1 MKSQTPQPIQ
11 IQPFPDMDED
21 ETNLLDLMLVLVKHK
36 IMIIGLVLLTGLA
49 ALIYSLKLT
58 NIYRSEATIALRSE
72 GKNSTNPLAGLGGIG
87 GIMAGQLL
95 LGGGG
100 TLEKLEVV
108 LQSRNLTSRVINKYN
123 LMPLIF
129 SEVWDADK
137 KKWNTDSPPTLQDGW
152 NIMKGML
159 KVKSDSRTNTI
170 KVGVEHEGPE
180 TAKKF
185 VEYYLT
191 ELSETLREEVLH
203 DSAENMHFFREQLSK
218 TSDTLLKEK
227 IYTMLVKEIERDTFA
242 RAQKYYS
249 FVVLDP
255 PIVPDSD
262 KRVKPKRSI
271 ICLLSVTL
279 AFFIAIFLAF
289 LTEFFQH
296 IRLED
301 QDRYQKIV
309 QGIKIWNNHKQQI

>member
-1 MKSQTPQPIQ
+1 MKSQDLQPMQ

-21 ETNLLDLMLVLVKHK
+21 ETNLLDLMLVLIRHK
-36 IMIIGLVLLTGLA
+36 MMIFGIVFLTGLA

-58 NIYRSEATIALRSE
+58 NIYRSEATITLRSE
-72 GKNSTNPLAGLGGIG
+72 GKNSSNPLAGLGGIG

-100 TLEKLEVV
+100 TLEKLDVV
-108 LQSRNLTSRVINKYN
+108 LQSRTLTTRVINKYN
-123 LMPLIF
+123 LMPVIF
-129 SEVWDADK
+129 SENWDTDK
-137 KKWNTDSPPTLQDGW
+137 KIWDTDPPPTLQDSW

-159 KVKSDSRTNTI
+159 KVKSDSTNNTI
-170 KVGVEHEGPE
+170 KVGIEHENPV

-203 DSAENMHFFREQLSK
+203 DSAENMHFFKAQLNE
-218 TSDTLLKEK
+218 TNDTLMKEK
-227 IYTMLVKEIERDTFA
+227 IYSMLAKEIERDTFA

-249 FVVLDP
+249 FMVLDS
-255 PIVPDSD
+255 PIVPDMD
-262 KRVKPKRSI
+262 KKVKPKRSI
-271 ICLLSVTL
+271 ICILSVTL

-289 LTEFFQH
+289 LAEFYQR
-296 IRLED
+296 IKVED

-309 QGIKIWNNHKQQI
+309 QGIKIWGNNKQ